1 MRSSRRVPTHV
12 LDPGIQGGIMG
23 LRIYNNVEAA
33 NAHRVLNNTN
43 DALSKSMERL
53 SSGLRINR
61 AADDAAGLAV
71 SEVMRSQIR
80 GMNVASRNAQDGV
93 SLVQVADGALGN
105 VGNML
110 QRVRDLAVQAAN
122 GTLTDSQRSNLNAE
136 VQQILTEINA
146 TGAQTEFNGI
156 RILAGSVAAAAS
168 AVTLQVGANGGQAI
182 AFTIGTVGTT
192 ALTIQGLSVSF
203 ATAASAAIA
212 SLDVAIGAITTQR
225 ANLGAIQ
232 NRLEQTI
239 NRLGVTSENLQAAES
254 RIRDADM
261 AAEMISFTKNQI
273 LQQSGMAMLSQANA
287 APQSVLSLLR

>member
-1 MRSSRRVPTHV
+1 
-12 LDPGIQGGIMG
+12 MG

-156 RILAGSVAAAAS
+156 KIIAGSVAAAAS

>member
-1 MRSSRRVPTHV
+1 
-12 LDPGIQGGIMG
+12 MG

-33 NAHRVLNNTN
+33 NAHRVLSNTN
-43 DALSKSMERL
+43 NALSKSMERL

-93 SLVQVADGALGN
+93 SMVQVADGALGN
-105 VGNML
+105 VGDML
-110 QRVRDLAVQAAN
+110 QRVRDLAVQASN
-122 GTLTDSQRSNLNAE
+122 GTLTDLQRSNLNAE

-156 RILAGSVAAAAS
+156 KILAGSVAAPAN

-212 SLDVAIGAITTQR
+212 SIDAAIGAITTQR

-261 AAEMISFTKNQI
+261 ASEMISFTKNQI

>member
-1 MRSSRRVPTHV
+1 VDIEK
-12 LDPGIQGGIMG
+12 LDPSIQGGIMG
-23 LRIYNNVEAA
+23 LRIFNNVEAA

-43 DALSKSMERL
+43 NALSKSMERL

-80 GMNVASRNAQDGV
+80 GMGVASRNAQDGV

-105 VGNML
+105 VGDML
-110 QRVRDLAVQAAN
+110 QRVRDLAVQASN
-122 GTLTDSQRSNLNAE
+122 GTLTDSQRGNLDAE
-136 VQQILTEINA
+136 VQQILTEINK
-146 TGAQTEFNGI
+146 TGTDTEFNGI
-156 RILAGSVAAAAS
+156 SILSGSVAVAAS
-168 AVTLQVGANGGQAI
+168 AVTLQVGANGGQEI
-182 AFTIGTVGTT
+182 AFTIGTVSAA
-192 ALTIQGLSVSF
+192 ALTLTGLAVS
-203 ATAASAAIA
+203 TAAGASAAIA
-212 SLDVAIGAITTQR
+212 SIDAAIGAVTTSR
-225 ANLGAIQ
+225 ANLGAVQ

-239 NRLGVTSENLQAAES
+239 NRLGLTSENLQAAES

>member
-1 MRSSRRVPTHV
+1 
-12 LDPGIQGGIMG
+12 MG

-33 NAHRVLNNTN
+33 NAHRVLNSTN
-43 DALSKSMERL
+43 NQLSKSMERL

-80 GMNVASRNAQDGV
+80 GMNVAQRNAQDGV
-93 SLVQVADGALGN
+93 SMVQVADGALGN
-105 VGNML
+105 VGDML
-110 QRVRDLAVQAAN
+110 QRIRDLAVQASN

-136 VQQILTEINA
+136 VQQVLSEINT
-146 TGAQTEFNGI
+146 TGSNTEFNGI
-156 RILAGSVAAAAS
+156 RILSGSVAAAAS

-192 ALTIQGLSVSF
+192 TLTLNGLSVSF

-212 SLDVAIGAITTQR
+212 SIDAAIGAVTTQR

-261 AAEMISFTKNQI
+261 ASEMIAFTKNQI
-273 LQQSGMAMLSQANA
+273 LQQSGMAMLSQANS

>member
-1 MRSSRRVPTHV
+1 
-12 LDPGIQGGIMG
+12 MG
-23 LRIYNNVEAA
+23 LRIFNNVEAA

-43 DALSKSMERL
+43 NALSKSMERL

-80 GMNVASRNAQDGV
+80 GMGVASRNAQDGV

-105 VGNML
+105 VGDML
-110 QRVRDLAVQAAN
+110 QRVRDLAVQASN
-122 GTLTDSQRSNLNAE
+122 GTLTNGQRENLDAE
-136 VQQILTEINA
+136 VQQILTEINK
-146 TGAQTEFNGI
+146 TGTDTEFNGI
-156 RILAGSVAAAAS
+156 SILSGSVAVAAS
-168 AVTLQVGANGGQAI
+168 AVTLQVGANGGQEI
-182 AFTIGTVGTT
+182 AFTIGTVSAA
-192 ALTIQGLSVSF
+192 ALTLTGLAVS
-203 ATAASAAIA
+203 TAAGASAAIA
-212 SLDVAIGAITTQR
+212 SIDAAIGAVTTSR
-225 ANLGAIQ
+225 ANLGAVQ

-239 NRLGVTSENLQAAES
+239 NRLGLTSENLQAAES

>member
-1 MRSSRRVPTHV
+1 
-12 LDPGIQGGIMG
+12 MG

-33 NAHRVLNNTN
+33 NAHRVLSNTN
-43 DALSKSMERL
+43 NALSKSMERL

-105 VGNML
+105 VGDML
-110 QRVRDLAVQAAN
+110 QRVRDLAVQASN

-156 RILAGSVAAAAS
+156 KILSGSVAAAAS

-212 SLDVAIGAITTQR
+212 SLDVAIGEITTQR

-273 LQQSGMAMLSQANA
+273 LQQSGMAMLSQANS